1 MSDIKTDGVS
11 NSLNLLASGSV
22 GRLLWQYSLPTV
34 VGLLV
39 MSLYNVVDRIFIGRG
54 VGTEAI

>member
-39 MSLYNVVDRIFIGRG
+39 MSL
-54 VGTEAI
+54 